1 MLAPPD
7 AIAAKLPHLPE
18 SPGVYLWKDADGVV
32 LYVGKAKRLRSRV
45 RSYLATDHLESVK
58 TRALMRQAADFDT
71 IVVPTEAHALIL
83 EANLIKEYRPR
94 FNIALRDDKS
104 YPYIKVTVQEPFPRV
119 FVTRRLIDDG
129 AKYFGPYTDVGQMRR
144 ALNVVKRIFTVR
156 SCNYDMPREMPE
168 RACLDY
174 HIGRC
179 KAPCI
184 LAQSQADYR
193 AMIDEVLL
201 FLDGRADEV
210 IRRVRDRMESAAVD
224 LDFERAA
231 ELRDALRH
239 LERMEEP
246 TIVLEVEGGDRD
258 VVGYARDGDDACV
271 AILRIRRGK
280 LLARDHRF
288 VENIADEGDAAVLSA
303 YLARTYVGS
312 DERAAELLVPFDFE
326 DREAME
332 ASLTG
337 TRVIAPQRGPRR
349 ELVDLA
355 QQNARHL
362 LEELK
367 LSTLESEERATS
379 PVYELGRELGLQRLP
394 RSLVC
399 FDISTAQG
407 TDTVGSC
414 VWFDNG
420 RPRRAEYRKFKVKSV
435 VGTDDFASMHEV
447 VGRYFRRRID
457 ERKPL
462 PDLVVID
469 GGKGQLGAASQ
480 AVRELG
486 LDTLQLVSLAKREE
500 EIYVIGRSEPIRLSR
515 RSPGLR
521 MLQQARD
528 EAHRFAVTYNRKRRS
543 LRTVTSELL
552 SIPGIGPSKRRL
564 LLQTFGSVQGVRD
577 ASVEQIAGLPG
588 FSAASA
594 RRLLDVLAARAEGRT
609 AEPTSAASPS
619 ARSMPDAV
627 VDTAGA
633 LEPNAGPRHEPPVD
647 SSAPNGGEGQ
657 AAVSPSAAPASP
669 PNELGLHPSEDPEV
683 HLDPQPTDHP

>member
-1 MLAPPD
+1 MLAVPD

-18 SPGVYLWKDADGVV
+18 SPGVYLWKDPEGVV

-45 RSYLATDHLESVK
+45 RSYLASDHLESVK
-58 TRALMRQAADFDT
+58 TRALMRQAVDVDT

-104 YPYIKVTVQEPFPRV
+104 YPYIKVSVQEPFPRV
-119 FVTRRLIDDG
+119 FVTRRLLDDG

-184 LAQSQADYR
+184 LAQTQAEYR
-193 AMIDEVLL
+193 AMIDEVVL

-210 IRRVRDRMESAAVD
+210 IRRVRERMEQAAVT
-224 LDFERAA
+224 LDFERAG

-258 VVGYARDGDDACV
+258 VIGYARDGDDACV
-271 AILRIRRGK
+271 VILRIRRGK

-288 VENIADEGDAAVLSA
+288 VENIDGEADAAVLSA
-303 YLARTYVGS
+303 YLARTYVAS
-312 DERAAELLVPFDFE
+312 EERAAELLVPFDFE
-326 DREAME
+326 DREAIE
-332 ASLTG
+332 QSASG
-337 TRVIAPQRGPRR
+337 TRVVVPQRGPRR

-367 LSTLESEERATS
+367 LATLESDERATN
-379 PVYELGRELGLQRLP
+379 PVYELGRQLGLQRIP

-414 VWFDNG
+414 VWFENG

-435 VGTDDFASMHEV
+435 EGTDDFASMKEV
-447 VGRYFRRRID
+447 VSRYFRRRLD
-457 ERKPL
+457 EKKSL

-469 GGKGQLGAASQ
+469 GGKGQLSAA
-480 AVRELG
+480 AAALRDLG
-486 LDTLQLVSLAKREE
+486 LETLQLVSLAKREE
-500 EIYVIGRSEPIRLSR
+500 EIYVPGRAEAIRLPR

-543 LRTVTSELL
+543 MRTVTSELL
-552 SIPGIGPSKRRL
+552 QVPGIGPSKRRL

-577 ASVEQIAGLPG
+577 ATVEQIASLPG

-594 RRLLDVLAARAEGRT
+594 RKLLDTLAHPRGAGDAGRATAATPSETVTDEAVARSSSNDDLSPANG
-609 AEPTSAASPS
+609 APVAPGSSPS
-619 ARSMPDAV
+619 TNTP
-627 VDTAGA
+627 
-633 LEPNAGPRHEPPVD
+633 
-647 SSAPNGGEGQ
+647 
-657 AAVSPSAAPASP
+657 
-669 PNELGLHPSEDPEV
+669 
-683 HLDPQPTDHP
+683 